1 MATGWWVV
9 GAVFLDRPTETRDT
23 RPAAWFST
31 DRTSWTVGRTSGART
46 YWGRRAIINSVACSR
61 DRLAA
66 VGARSGGAHGNPRV
80 TTFRVDDD
88 GRLVDVPAVF
98 TQYGGVSATN
108 VGPISGGPSGW
119 LIAGNRTSGP
129 GVWFTDDPREFT
141 RVEAEAGLTDDGD
154 LGSLAQGAGWAG
166 EEWVLVGAGAR
177 TGRHLDQDPL
187 AWTSPDGLA
196 WTPESMPAEPVNE
209 DVHRVVG
216 ARGRAAARGRAQ
228 RRAFAAWVRDDDGW
242 EESTAFGEIADSWRG
257 APYVASLART
267 SAGVLATV
275 STGDHYELWQTD
287 DGRDWRQ
294 VAVPLTPETAGDHT
308 LAVAGGEELLLVA
321 DAGEGGRVWSGDRAT
336 DTARTGPLVQ
346 PASAYDG
353 CARRCCVTNR
363 QRLGSGS
370 GRDDHHSIC
379 CSEQHM
385 YGGFRTRGPTCD
397 EIARRRFA

>member
-1 MATGWWVV
+1 MQVPLAVAVAGLVVLTGCTSAEPDRDPGPSWTERELPAPAGPPGRTVVRDAVQCGSGWWVV
-9 GAVFLDRPTETRDT
+9 GAVFLDQPTETRDT

-31 DRTSWTVGRTSGART
+31 DRTSWTPVDVRART

-80 TTFRVDDD
+80 TTFRVDDH

-108 VGPISGGPSGW
+108 VGPIAGGPSGW
-119 LIAGNRTSGP
+119 LIAGNRLSGP
-129 GVWFTDDPREFT
+129 GVWFTDDPRGFT
-141 RVEAEAGLTDDGD
+141 RVEGEPGLTGDAD

-177 TGRHLDQDPL
+177 TGEHLDQDPL

-196 WTPESMPAEPVNE
+196 WIPEPMPAEPVSE
-209 DVHRVVG
+209 DVHRVV
-216 ARGRAAARGRAQ
+216 ALADGRLLAVGRSDDT
-228 RRAFAAWVRDDDGW
+228 FAAWIRDDDGW
-242 EESTAFGEIADSWRG
+242 QESTAFGEIAESWRG

-275 STGDHYELWQTD
+275 STGDHYELWQTV
-287 DGRDWRQ
+287 DGRDWRE
-294 VAVPLTPETAGDHT
+294 VGVPLTPETAGDHT

-321 DAGEGGRVWSGDRAT
+321 DAGDGGRVWSGEPSD
-336 DTARTGPLVQ
+336 
-346 PASAYDG
+346 
-353 CARRCCVTNR
+353 
-363 QRLGSGS
+363 
-370 GRDDHHSIC
+370 
-379 CSEQHM
+379 
-385 YGGFRTRGPTCD
+385 
-397 EIARRRFA
+397 